1 MNSFSNTEIL
11 TLWQMPGETMWRIA
25 LQQALQ
31 NLPQSA
37 SLCVE
42 LLRTAPKERL
52 DGCVKAFLSKLPF
65 LKEGYAPVEKPTKL
79 TVCDTFASLAESY
92 KAILQDLKAR
102 DDQETAKLF
111 YLYFN
116 GLRPDLTHL
125 FPKTDFKRLR
135 RDNENIEKDGH
146 QLMVF
151 VTGLCNLNC
160 SYCFSNDI
168 ERRQIAADDLRI
180 IIKWA
185 AENGCSSVT
194 PCGGEPLM
202 YKHIGL
208 FLDLVQDYGMYTYF
222 ASNCTYPL
230 SRFTE
235 RQAACIKSLTFHIT
249 EALWKNKEY
258 MRVFC
263 ENINWARQRGINIIA
278 RFNIV
283 KPNTDFTKCFELIEK
298 QDLKCVNIALTI
310 PDRSQDNTFVGASH
324 FSDFADDLQRVIG
337 FCKERKISLSFAKP
351 VPPCAFPE
359 DEALQMLAYDNF
371 LPFCNV
377 HEDGG
382 TRNVCIS
389 PAKYITPCLGISAPK
404 VLFSEKM
411 TWDTLYKQMGAEVHC
426 ALRQPLFEKCNHCF
440 LYHRH
445 LCQGACLSYKKCGI
459 NG

>member
-1 MNSFSNTEIL
+1 
-11 TLWQMPGETMWRIA
+11 MPGEAMWRIA

-31 NLPQSA
+31 HLPQSA

-42 LLRTAPKERL
+42 LLRTAPQERL
-52 DGCVKAFLSKLPF
+52 DDCAKAFLSKLPF
-65 LKEGYAPVEKPTKL
+65 LKEGYAPVEQT
-79 TVCDTFASLAESY
+79 TEEVACDTFSNLADSY
-92 KAILQDLKAR
+92 KAILQDLKTR

-116 GLRPDLTHL
+116 GLRPDLVHL
-125 FPKTDFKRLR
+125 FPETDFTGLR
-135 RDNENIEKDGH
+135 RDNEYDKKEEH

-168 ERRQIAADDLRI
+168 ERRQIAEDDLRC

-185 AENGCSSVT
+185 AENGCNSVT

-208 FLDLVQDYGMYTYF
+208 LLDLVQDYGMTTYF
-222 ASNCTYPL
+222 ASNCTWPL

-235 RQAACIKSLTFHIT
+235 RQASCIKSLTFHIT
-249 EALWKNKEY
+249 EALWKNEEY
-258 MRVFC
+258 MRIFC
-263 ENINWARQRGINIIA
+263 ENIQWAKQRGVNIIA

-283 KPNTDFTKCFELIEK
+283 KPNTDFTKCFELIEQ

-310 PDRSQDNTFVGASH
+310 PDRSHDNIYVGASY
-324 FSDFADDLQRVIG
+324 FSDFADDLRRVLD
-337 FCKERKISLSFAKP
+337 FCKRRKISLSFAKP

-359 DEALQMLAYDNF
+359 EEALQMLAYDNF

-389 PAKYITPCLGISAPK
+389 PAKYITPCLAMSAPK
-404 VLFSEKM
+404 VLFSEKQ
-411 TWDTLYKQMGAEVHC
+411 TWDDLYKQMGAAVNC
-426 ALRQPLFEKCNHCF
+426 ALRQPLFEKCNKCF

-445 LCQGACLSYKKCGI
+445 LCQGACLSYKTHA
-459 NG
+459 